1 MSRIRIAQTGWAFD
15 RPARSVDEVN
25 AGFGLWWVEIDGVRV
40 RSILRATVEAVK
52 LGEGP
57 DGEPVPM
64 PITSPK
70 LTLEILGPVEIV
82 YVDETGEP
90 LPASERVEV
99 DAHLLPP
106 EIVAGTALIRPRR
119 NS

>member
-25 AGFGLWWVEIDGVRV
+25 AGFGLWW
-40 RSILRATVEAVK
+40 
-52 LGEGP
+52 
-57 DGEPVPM
+57 
-64 PITSPK
+64 
-70 LTLEILGPVEIV
+70 VEIV